1 MDVSYGLLLKK
12 SWQDLKQNPIAF
24 LPILVYLLFII
35 GLTVL
40 VILEFGIFWSLGYKT
55 FASFLQSSL
64 GIKFLGI
71 LSFLIDFVI
80 LAIMGFAVQGMN
92 LGLFNAITTKKKATK
107 SDMWLGMRKFTFLLL
122 RYSIILLLVLFVPVA
137 MLIGLTALIFAASKI
152 AGIIVGVLLGIISVI
167 YFIGLILI
175 SIFGLLFFTPIA
187 STGKSNSAIAL
198 IKETLRY
205 SKNNL
210 CHVFF
215 TWLITF
221 AISVVLS
228 IPYYLS
234 KLFPNVIQWVV
245 GIVYYLVSLV
255 IGVWLGLFLFNAY
268 FNSKSKKL

>member
-167 YFIGLILI
+167 YFIGL
-175 SIFGLLFFTPIA
+175 LFFTPIA

-210 CHVFF
+210 GHVFF
-215 TWLITF
+215 TWLIIF